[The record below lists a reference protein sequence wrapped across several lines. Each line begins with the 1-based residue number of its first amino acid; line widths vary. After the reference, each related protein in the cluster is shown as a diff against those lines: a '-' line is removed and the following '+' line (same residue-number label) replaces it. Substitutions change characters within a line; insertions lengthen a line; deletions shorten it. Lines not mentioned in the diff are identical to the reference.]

1 MYSISI
7 NITINQWFW
16 GFTLLHPAPFPA
28 LLWII
33 PFQSKLPTAQPR
45 LKSSFGRIF
54 AREADDAVL
63 WVAIQLPW
71 EGNSFPLRSGN
82 VCNVLQLCHHFD
94 LVQCVFWSNDSA
106 KNKDRCQHHAV
117 VKGQKQGR
125 AQVNLV
131 LGVGVAIV
139 GFHQGQVNCIQQCQV
154 RNAPRRKNHTTLEA
168 DWANFLSIIFGNSLC
183 FMWDSYNRTNPLTAE
198 MRPWQAWR
206 RMTAKK
212 YMVPPRMA
220 FVIITVTKPR
230 ATSHPNQAQRQTR
243 PVRPQPRAR
252 SFNTVTP
259 ARPKWLHQQE
269 KIKQGTKYAILVRV
283 AAISSSQDEANSVR
297 IHPAWLS
304 R

>member
-33 PFQSKLPTAQPR
+33 TFQSKLPTAQPR

-71 EGNSFPLRSGN
+71 EGNSFPPRSGN

-139 GFHQGQVNCIQQCQV
+139 GFHQGQVNCIQQCQERAQAQKPHHSGGRLGKLFVNNLWQQPLLHV
-154 RNAPRRKNHTTLEA
+154 RFVQQNESTHCWDEALTGVEENDNEKVHGAPEDGVRDHNSDEAAGHQPPEPSPEA
-168 DWANFLSIIFGNSLC
+168 D
-183 FMWDSYNRTNPLTAE
+183 
-198 MRPWQAWR
+198 
-206 RMTAKK
+206 
-212 YMVPPRMA
+212 
-220 FVIITVTKPR
+220 
-230 ATSHPNQAQRQTR
+230 
-243 PVRPQPRAR
+243 
-252 SFNTVTP
+252 P
-259 ARPKWLHQQE
+259 AR
-269 KIKQGTKYAILVRV
+269 
-283 AAISSSQDEANSVR
+283 AA
-297 IHPAWLS
+297 PAKGVEL
-304 R
+304 